1 MIAGAVVVLALAAA
15 PASSAPD
22 RSIAAGAFAITH
34 VAVIPMDAERVLEDH
49 TVIVRDGRIVALG
62 PAASLPAP
70 ADAIEIDGRGKW
82 LIPGLIDMHMHLLSD
97 DRIAED
103 HAPAELAVIVANGIT
118 TGRIPIGRPGHL
130 DLRERIADGRLVGPS
145 LWVAGPQI
153 AGRSFGAIF
162 NGRAATNVDEAR
174 AAVRE
179 IASSGYDFVKLTFLI
194 SREVFDAVVQTAD
207 EVGLRVIGHVG
218 PEVGLERALESGMQ
232 IEHLDEYLE
241 ALVPDAAPVT
251 GGISGFGV
259 WRPEGWASLDHAVES
274 RLPALARAVAEA
286 GAWSTPTQHFLVTAF
301 GDRQQ
306 SDAEILGSPDARF
319 VSPEVRD
326 ELLRGHYQFWANP
339 PSEERRR
346 RFVALR
352 RAVIRAL
359 ADAGAPIMAG
369 SDSPEWMLLYGF
381 TLHREL
387 EALVAA
393 GLSPWEALAAATVTP
408 ARWLADG
415 EPDFGTI
422 EAGKR
427 ADLVLLDADPLA
439 AIDNTRRIA
448 GVMLRGE
455 WMDAAMLED
464 MLDASA
470 EELGRAPLRPEM
482 KEGR

>member
-1 MIAGAVVVLALAAA
+1 MIAAVLLALGLAG
-15 PASSAPD
+15 PPPSS
-22 RSIAAGAFAITH
+22 GAYAITN
-34 VAVIPMDAERVLEDH
+34 VRVIPMDADRVLEDH
-49 TVIVRDGRIVALG
+49 TVIVRDGRIVEIG
-62 PAASLPAP
+62 PAATTPAP
-70 ADAIEIDGRGKW
+70 GDAIEIDGRGRW
-82 LIPGLIDMHMHLLSD
+82 LIPGLVDMHMHLLSD
-97 DRIAED
+97 DRIAEE
-103 HAPAELAVIVANGIT
+103 HAPAELAVIVANGVT
-118 TGRIPIGRPGHL
+118 AGRIPIGRPGHL
-130 DLRERIADGRLVGPS
+130 ELREAIAEGRLTGPS

-153 AGRSFGAIF
+153 AGRSFGAVF
-162 NGRAATNVDEAR
+162 NGRAAADAAEAET
-174 AAVRE
+174 AVRE
-179 IASSGYDFVKLTFLI
+179 IAASGYDFVKLTFLV
-194 SREVFDAVVQTAD
+194 SREVFDAVVRTAD

-218 PEVGLERALESGMQ
+218 PDVGLERALASGMQ

-241 ALVPDAAPVT
+241 ALVPEGAPIT
-251 GGISGFGV
+251 RGISGPGI
-259 WRPEGWASLDHAVES
+259 WRPEAWEGIDHYDTG
-274 RLPALARAVAEA
+274 RIPALARAVAEA
-286 GAWSTPTQHFLVTAF
+286 GVWSTPTQHFLVTAF
-301 GDRQQ
+301 GDRRQ

-319 VSPEVRD
+319 VSSEVRD
-326 ELLRGHYQFWANP
+326 ELLRGHYQFWSNP

-352 RAVIRAL
+352 GAVIRAL

-422 EAGKR
+422 EPGNR
-427 ADLVLLDADPLA
+427 ADLVLLEADPLA
-439 AIDNTRRIA
+439 SIGNTRRIA

-455 WMDAAMLED
+455 WMDETTLND

-470 EELGRAPLRPEM
+470 EELGGAPLRPEM